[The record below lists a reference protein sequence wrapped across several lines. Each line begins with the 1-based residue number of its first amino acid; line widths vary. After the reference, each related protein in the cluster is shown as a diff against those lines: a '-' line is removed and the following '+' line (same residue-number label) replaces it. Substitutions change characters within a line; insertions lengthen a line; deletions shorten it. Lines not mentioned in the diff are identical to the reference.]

1 MINKLNLA
9 CNIKLTEQNEKYRHI
24 QSYIFFRSLMGAV
37 QQNHQTLILDL
48 KNLQDLSISTD
59 QSTIFDKRSRV
70 QNSLLNLLNSH
81 KLFIDIL
88 KRNHEKKDPKMYAR
102 FKVITSHYYDE
113 DFNYRMFEV
122 LRNYCQ
128 HASTAPIDIF
138 SDFEGATYIFINKQE
153 LSKDK
158 KILKKIEKELGSPL
172 HIEFNSIVLEWI
184 STVSHIY
191 GLVLDY
197 FAYRASPVMN
207 DYLGQLNTDT
217 MALKSDPLVAETMRS
232 IEIKVIKTRMLFPVL
247 PDPKMLC
254 KEILERLASPE
265 RASRYS
271 EMKNIFFGKRSSKN
285 SSRRMKKLGA
295 KFDMPKFDTLLIK
308 TLNKFL
314 NGDELF

>member
-1 MINKLNLA
+1 MMDKLNLA

-37 QQNHQTLILDL
+37 QQNHQALILDL
-48 KNLQDLSISTD
+48 KNLQNLSISTD

-81 KLFIDIL
+81 KLFIGIL
-88 KRNHEKKDPKMYAR
+88 KRNHEKNDPKMYAR
-102 FKVITSHYYDE
+102 FKVVASHYYDE
-113 DFNYRMFEV
+113 DFNYRIFEV

-138 SDFEGATYIFINKQE
+138 SDFEGTTYIFINKQE

-158 KILKKIEKELGSPL
+158 KISKKIEKELESPF

-197 FAYRASPVMN
+197 FAYRAGLVIN
-207 DYLGQLNTDT
+207 DYLDHLNRDV

-232 IEIKVIKTRMLFPVL
+232 VEIKVIKTRMLFPVL
-247 PDPKMLC
+247 PDPKMIC
-254 KEILERLASPE
+254 KEIVERLVSPE
-265 RASRYS
+265 RANRYS
-271 EMKNIFFGKRSSKN
+271 EMKEIFLGIRSSKN

-295 KFDMPKFDTLLIK
+295 KFDFPKFDTLFIK
-308 TLNKFL
+308 TLNKFS
-314 NGDELF
+314 NDDGPF